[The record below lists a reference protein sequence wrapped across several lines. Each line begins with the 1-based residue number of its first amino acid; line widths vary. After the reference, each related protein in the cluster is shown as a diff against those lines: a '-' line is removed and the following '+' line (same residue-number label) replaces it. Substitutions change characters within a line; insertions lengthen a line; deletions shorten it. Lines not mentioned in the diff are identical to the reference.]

1 MNCRHCNTKLESL
14 FCNLQTCPPSNA
26 MVKSDEI
33 SKPEIYLPL
42 KVLVC
47 NKCWL
52 VQANEIK
59 KAEDIFNNDYTYFS
73 SFSSTW
79 LEHSKKYVNYMIERF
94 EFDQNSKV
102 IEIASNDGYLLQYF
116 KKKNISVLG
125 IEPTLNTARVAI
137 DKGIETI
144 TEFFSNKLA
153 NKILKKKADLILGNN
168 VLAHVPDINDFVK
181 GVKVALKPNGINTF
195 EFPYLC
201 KLIELNQFDTI
212 YHEHFSYFTLST
224 VKTIFEF
231 HGLEIFDVQ
240 KLTTHGGSLRIFSK
254 HTEDCSREID
264 KNVNDILEY
273 EMSIGVNSLNYYE
286 GFQSKIDKIKDSFLS
301 FLIQAKN
308 ENKKV
313 VGYGAAAKGNTLLNY
328 CGIKASSFIDYVVDA
343 SPHKQGKYLPGSRI
357 PVYHP
362 DRIKETSPDYVV
374 IFPWNLKDEIV
385 KQLKLT
391 ISGNTK
397 YVIVIPELTFI

>member
-42 KVLVC
+42 KVFVC

-79 LEHSKKYVNYMIERF
+79 LEHSKNYVNYMIERF

-116 KKKNISVLG
+116 KKKNIPVLG
-125 IEPTLNTARVAI
+125 IEPTLNTAKTAI

-144 TEFFSNKLA
+144 TEFFSYKLA

-201 KLIELNQFDTI
+201 KLIEQNQFDTI

-254 HTEDCSREID
+254 HTEDCTREID

-286 GFQSKIDKIKDSFLS
+286 GFQSKIDKIRDSFLS

-374 IFPWNLKDEIV
+374 IFPWNLKDEIM

>member
-42 KVLVC
+42 KVFVC

-59 KAEDIFNNDYTYFS
+59 KAEDIFNNDYAYFS

-79 LEHSKKYVNYMIERF
+79 LEHSKNYVNYMIERF

-125 IEPTLNTARVAI
+125 IEPTLNTAKTAI

-144 TEFFSNKLA
+144 TEFFSYKLA

-168 VLAHVPDINDFVK
+168 VLAHVPDINDFIK

-201 KLIELNQFDTI
+201 KLIEQNQFDTI

-254 HTEDCSREID
+254 HTEDYTREID

-273 EMSIGVNSLNYYE
+273 EMSIGVNSLNYYK
-286 GFQSKIDKIKDSFLS
+286 GFQSKIDKIRDSFLS

-374 IFPWNLKDEIV
+374 IFPWNLKDEIM

>member
-42 KVLVC
+42 KVFVC

-59 KAEDIFNNDYTYFS
+59 KAEDIFNNDYAYFS

-79 LEHSKKYVNYMIERF
+79 LEHSKNYVNYMIERF

-125 IEPTLNTARVAI
+125 IEPTLNTAKTAI

-144 TEFFSNKLA
+144 TEFFSYKLA

-168 VLAHVPDINDFVK
+168 VLAHVPDINDFIK

-201 KLIELNQFDTI
+201 KLIEQNQFDTI

-254 HTEDCSREID
+254 HTEDYTREID

-286 GFQSKIDKIKDSFLS
+286 GFQSKIDKIRDSFLS

-374 IFPWNLKDEIV
+374 IFPWNLKDEIM